1 MLMGAWLWWRVLGG
15 LEKLPE
21 TPAIENV
28 IDVAPGRREG
38 GEEILDFGLE
48 EGCALGLRWFM
59 AERKRNAEGRRPLRG
74 ALRLIWM

>member
-38 GEEILDFGLE
+38 GEEILDFGFWILDVRLE
-48 EGCALGLRWFM
+48 EGCA
-59 AERKRNAEGRRPLRG
+59 RG
-74 ALRLIWM
+74 CCVYGGEEAQR